1 METKLEREPRLTQFG
16 QVQRQWIS
24 RTNDAEYGASRKEET
39 RKNTEKVH

>member
-1 METKLEREPRLTQFG
+1 MEPKLERGPRLTQFG

-24 RTNDAEYGASRKEET
+24 RTKDAENGAGRKEET